1 MAPCKLIAIG
11 NPGAGKSTFGNCLM
25 GKPVF
30 DAKLS
35 EDGNSVTTEMSQYDG
50 EKYRFVDVPGLA
62 DPDDER
68 RKTAAAAITKSLQE
82 EVDTKILFFVRTFQ
96 GRIITEDKVTMRR
109 VADAMGENL
118 QEDKYGIIINQ
129 FPKKL
134 FENMT
139 EAKATEWIAKVLAGL
154 DEDKWTRHVF
164 FNLHDDDLNFA
175 ENTVKPLPETI
186 LDAIDKIPM
195 IRMNPAE
202 VQAVNIE
209 DWESARAAMERY
221 QEGWNDVLRGLVK
234 RAGHKGIDI
243 VEDMALNLI
252 GPMALLRGGAN
263 GPMALLRQ
271 IVTRR
276 ESQSTQG
283 DVPSLRE

>member
-50 EKYRFVDVPGLA
+50 EKYKFVDVPGLA

-164 FNLHDDDLNFA
+164 FNPHDDDLNFA
-175 ENTVKPLPETI
+175 ENTVKPLPEII
-186 LDAIDKIPM
+186 LNAIDKIPM

>member
-243 VEDMALNLI
+243 VGDMALNL
-252 GPMALLRGGAN
+252 LLRGGAN
-263 GPMALLRQ
+263 GPMALLGPTGQRANGLA
-271 IVTRR
+271 R
-276 ESQSTQG
+276 
-283 DVPSLRE
+283 

>member
-1 MAPCKLIAIG
+1 
-11 NPGAGKSTFGNCLM
+11 M

-50 EKYRFVDVPGLA
+50 EKYKFVDVPGLA

-175 ENTVKPLPETI
+175 ENMVKPLPETI

-243 VEDMALNLI
+243 VGDMALNLI

-263 GPMALLRQ
+263 GPMALLGPTGQRANGLA
-271 IVTRR
+271 R
-276 ESQSTQG
+276 
-283 DVPSLRE
+283 

>member
-50 EKYRFVDVPGLA
+50 EKYKFVDVPGLA

-154 DEDKWTRHVF
+154 DEDKWTRHLF
-164 FNLHDDDLNFA
+164 FNLYDDDLNFA
-175 ENTVKPLPETI
+175 ENMVKPLPETI

-263 GPMALLRQ
+263 GPMALLGPTGQRANGLA
-271 IVTRR
+271 R
-276 ESQSTQG
+276 
-283 DVPSLRE
+283 